1 AAQLLPNEVVSEQQS
16 LLVVKKLLAIAVSG
30 ITYLRGIFPGR
41 AYGSKY
47 VEVTPQDYQPPGF
60 REAEGNTI
68 EFEQEPIKLTMGKVT
83 TPYHHMKFDMATEK
97 RRLEQVNCVEESVSV
112 KERWILSIE
121 EEVDLT
127 QTGIHEKNES
137 TEEIPAVR
145 LVLLFYTLCIVSQ
158 YDILSSQES
167 SSGSDAMKKRKFS
180 EPKDHY

>member
-1 AAQLLPNEVVSEQQS
+1 MMM
-16 LLVVKKLLAIAVSG
+16 
-30 ITYLRGIFPGR
+30 
-41 AYGSKY
+41 
-47 VEVTPQDYQPPGF
+47 DYQPPGF

-127 QTGIHEKNES
+127 Q
-137 TEEIPAVR
+137 
-145 LVLLFYTLCIVSQ
+145 VSQ

-167 SSGSDAMKKRKFS
+167 SSGSVAMKKRKFS